1 MQMEA
6 PPGSVSSRVQLSS
19 LLSAVQTSL
28 AELKVEVASARKLSR
43 EATACAESPR
53 SVSQLVNPAAATS
66 SPMPR
71 CTPPP
76 RAQRV
81 DRISPHPAAAAT
93 RGPAPLAAA
102 QTLLQHS
109 TARKSRQPLEP
120 LAKTA
125 QRPYRVYQS

>member
-53 SVSQLVNPAAATS
+53 SVSQLVNPAAAIS
-66 SPMPR
+66 SPIPR
-71 CTPPP
+71 ICLLGYAYMHT
-76 RAQRV
+76 
-81 DRISPHPAAAAT
+81 T
-93 RGPAPLAAA
+93 LARSAW
-102 QTLLQHS
+102 
-109 TARKSRQPLEP
+109 
-120 LAKTA
+120 
-125 QRPYRVYQS
+125 